1 MTIFERIEV
10 ERYVEGYKEV
20 VDLKDFCQRM
30 LAMRACVRARK
41 REGRK
46 GETDK
51 RKREE
56 RERERKCNDAKGEFK
71 NRLNSTVVEDGR
83 RVRVLVHRRQPFKA
97 QLGRVCHDR
106 WVLG

>member
-1 MTIFERIEV
+1 
-10 ERYVEGYKEV
+10 
-20 VDLKDFCQRM
+20 
-30 LAMRACVRARK
+30 MRACE
-41 REGRK
+41 REREK
-46 GETDK
+46 
-51 RKREE
+51 EE
-56 RERERKCNDAKGEFK
+56 RERQIREREKKERERKCNDAKGEFK